1 MFSVFQYQKSLIRK
15 DSLRSLFFP
24 LSCSNKYEIGLK
36 GVVRC
41 KRMQLYSQN
50 LPVFSWR
57 LQDGSKQYDEDL
69 AYALFPQGDHLK
81 SLAAHLGLP
90 GHWPGLHLN
99 KAGLLAKTNQ
109 ALNIDDGAG
118 EGHKADP

>member
-1 MFSVFQYQKSLIRK
+1 M
-15 DSLRSLFFP
+15 
-24 LSCSNKYEIGLK
+24 
-36 GVVRC
+36 RC
-41 KRMQLYSQN
+41 KRKGLHRPN
-50 LPVFSWR
+50 LPVFWWR
-57 LQDGSKQYDEDL
+57 LQDGSEFDEDL

-81 SLAAHLGLP
+81 SLKAPLGLP

-99 KAGLLAKTNQ
+99 KADWNR